1 MRFDSARLLRLTDF
15 LQLDREGRGKNPAS
29 VMVDRAHGLGG
40 GAEDRPIKEITSG
53 SNPVPVCFK
62 YCSMTP
68 WVPKKRK
75 LYDKINYEINIEKKE
90 P

>member
-1 MRFDSARLLRLTDF
+1 MWIMFTFLARPFVRFDSARLLRLTDF

-62 YCSMTP
+62 Y
-68 WVPKKRK
+68 
-75 LYDKINYEINIEKKE
+75 
-90 P
+90 